1 MSSKIVNPGETI
13 TDVILNYTGSVS
25 FWDAILTLND
35 LKDWN
40 PELKDQILIPDSLFD
55 QTVLAQLAIYPA
67 CNASVND
74 ILEQL
79 TNVAEI
85 LVANTIVN
93 SDSLPTKEPIP
104 VKTYQIKQG
113 ESITDVLLNSVG
125 TLAYWNS
132 FLNQNL
138 KSDWAPELTVNEKIE
153 IPSGLLVDENTTRQL
168 AIYPACNASVND
180 IYAQM
185 ALIVSI
191 ITNLWILKTSYWNDL
206 GIWMDDKNWIDE

>member
-13 TDVILNYTGSVS
+13 TDVILNYTGNVS

-55 QTVLAQLAIYPA
+55 QAVLSQLSIYPA
-67 CNASVND
+67 CNISVND
-74 ILEQL
+74 IFTQL

-85 LVANTIVN
+85 LAANTIVN
-93 SDSLPTKEPIP
+93 SDSLPLKEPIP
-104 VKTYQIKQG
+104 IKTYQIKQG

-125 TLAYWNS
+125 TPAYWET
-132 FLNQNL
+132 FLNQNS
-138 KSDWAPELTVNEKIE
+138 KADWTPELMVNEKIE
-153 IPSGLLVDENTTRQL
+153 IPSGLLIDENTTRQL
-168 AIYPACNASVND
+168 NIYPACNASVND

-185 ALIVSI
+185 ALVVSI
-191 ITNLWILKTSYWNDL
+191 ITNLWILKTGYWDNE
-206 GIWMDDKNWIDE
+206 GIWMNDKNWTIP